1 MGAGELRDIQKTSTM
16 AQDAKLERKL
26 TTIFSADV
34 AGYSGLMERDEAGT
48 MAELRETRRLLS
60 VFIERHRGRVVNTAG
75 DGLLAEFASV
85 VEAVLCAIEI
95 QRELAVR
102 NSPPEA
108 TARMQ
113 YRIGINL
120 GDVMVENGDLF
131 GEGVNVAAR
140 LQGLADPG
148 GIMISGAVHDLV
160 RGKLDVAYDYLG
172 LQEVKNIATAVP
184 VYRIALNGKSQ
195 RSGAGLQ
202 AESASAAA
210 QDVRPGS
217 ADPSQPAAA
226 SSGPALA
233 FSVASLVLLASSFI
247 PYLGRTAWPGLVLGY
262 VAGASA
268 VARRLSGRANSSAQ
282 IGLVVL
288 LLLGI
293 NVLSSSDQWWFIYP
307 GVVLTA
313 IALAICPEGLVRLA
327 TRVRR

>member
-1 MGAGELRDIQKTSTM
+1 M

-85 VEAVLCAIEI
+85 VEAVLCAIEV

-102 NSPPEA
+102 NAPPEA
-108 TARMQ
+108 NAPMR

-140 LQGLADPG
+140 LQGLADAG
-148 GIMISGAVHDLV
+148 GIMISGAVHDIV

-184 VYRIALNGKSQ
+184 VYRVALAGQSGVAATGS
-195 RSGAGLQ
+195 RAERTSGAG
-202 AESASAAA
+202 
-210 QDVRPGS
+210 PGS
-217 ADPSQPAAA
+217 AKPSQPATP
-226 SSGPALA
+226 SSGPSLAL
-233 FSVASLVLLASSFI
+233 FLASLMLLAASFI
-247 PYLGRTAWPGLVLGY
+247 PSLGWTAWPGLMLGY
-262 VAGASA
+262 VAAATA
-268 VARRLSGRANSSAQ
+268 VARRLHGRANASVQ
-282 IGLVVL
+282 LGLVVL

-293 NVLSSSDQWWFIYP
+293 NVLSRSDQWWFIYP

-313 IALAICPEGLVRLA
+313 IALAICPEGLARLA
-327 TRVRR
+327 AKVRR

>member
-1 MGAGELRDIQKTSTM
+1 MVSHQITVLGVSHTRHYGAIISIFSRLRHAGQTSTM

-85 VEAVLCAIEI
+85 VEAVLCAIEV

-108 TARMQ
+108 DAPMR

-184 VYRIALNGKSQ
+184 VYRVALTGQ
-195 RSGAGLQ
+195 SGAAAIGPRV
-202 AESASAAA
+202 ERTSGAA
-210 QDVRPGS
+210 QGAAPGS
-217 ADPSQPAAA
+217 AEPSQPATA
-226 SSGPALA
+226 SSGPSLAL
-233 FSVASLVLLASSFI
+233 FVASLVLLAASFI
-247 PYLGRTAWPGLVLGY
+247 PSLGLDR
-262 VAGASA
+262 VAGADAGLRGCRNRSGSGDCMVAPMPRPVSA
-268 VARRLSGRANSSAQ
+268 WSFCSC
-282 IGLVVL
+282 
-288 LLLGI
+288 
-293 NVLSSSDQWWFIYP
+293 
-307 GVVLTA
+307 
-313 IALAICPEGLVRLA
+313 LAS
-327 TRVRR
+327 TS

>member
-1 MGAGELRDIQKTSTM
+1 M

-85 VEAVLCAIEI
+85 LEAVLCAIEV

-102 NSPPEA
+102 DSPTE
-108 TARMQ
+108 TNTRMQ

-148 GIMISGAVHDLV
+148 GIVISGAVHDLV
-160 RGKLDVAYDYLG
+160 RGKLEVAYDYLG

-184 VYRIALNGKSQ
+184 VYRIALNG
-195 RSGAGLQ
+195 RSSAAGAGLRV
-202 AESASAAA
+202 EHASGAARG
-210 QDVRPGS
+210 VRPGS
-217 ADPSQPAAA
+217 PDTSHRAAAA
-226 SSGPALA
+226 SGPSLP
-233 FSVASLVLLASSFI
+233 FFVASLALLASSFI
-247 PYLGRTAWPGLVLGY
+247 PSLGWTAWPGLMLGY
-262 VAGASA
+262 VAGAAA
-268 VARRLSGRANSSAQ
+268 VARRLHGRANASAQ
-282 IGLVVL
+282 MGLVVL

-293 NVLSSSDQWWFIYP
+293 NVLSRSDHWWFIYP
-307 GVVLTA
+307 GVVLTV
-313 IALAICPEGLVRLA
+313 IALTIYADGLARLA
-327 TRVRR
+327 TRIRR